1 MWEMAFEESM
11 LRTHENLIIH
21 CPNEELAEVLMEVL
35 ERNGVEWS
43 GDEPPTEDANW
54 KEYET
59 DTCYWVE
66 SKGLTYSDRQYAD
79 EDPYEEYTGHIRCTF
94 YGIEGPDFDVAN
106 ESEILSL
113 FSI

>member
-1 MWEMAFEESM
+1 MWETVFEESM

-21 CPNEELAEVLMEVL
+21 CPSEELAEVLMEVL
-35 ERNGVEWS
+35 ERNGVKWCGE
-43 GDEPPTEDANW
+43 EPPTEDSKWDEHEA
-54 KEYET
+54 

-66 SKGLTYSDRQYAD
+66 SKELSYGDRQYAD
-79 EDPYEEYTGHIRCTF
+79 EDPYEEHAGHIRCTF
-94 YGIEGPDFDVAN
+94 YGIEGPDFDVAS